1 MYHQLGG
8 LATLVFGKMPSGTG
22 TSWGGSRRTQ
32 FVPESAPSRLR
43 VALLWALRLGG
54 TAAGILYTL
63 TLVDL
68 DKIGG
73 AVKAIPIGALAIAIA
88 LVAANVVAGALRW
101 RVLLDAYGATSPPAT
116 MRMVRLSFVGF
127 FYNNY
132 LPGAV
137 AGDVV
142 RGVATR
148 EAFGEHGLTGNL
160 AVVLV
165 ERALGLFALFVLLA
179 GGLLLA
185 GDGLDTGSLWLWTA
199 AGVGGASAIVMG
211 LIVARWLAPR
221 LPAALGR
228 IASRVPAIS
237 DRGAFARGVLYSIA
251 TQSLIALAGWA
262 LLHAGHPEV
271 GLAGALLVVPL
282 AAATTFLPITVGG
295 AGARE
300 AVFVSLCDSL
310 FGIPAEDALAASL
323 ALWFA
328 HLAVG
333 AGGGLLVALRGTR

>member
-1 MYHQLGG
+1 MS
-8 LATLVFGKMPSGTG
+8 AA
-22 TSWGGSRRTQ
+22 GS
-32 FVPESAPSRLR
+32 SRLR
-43 VALLWALRLGG
+43 TVLLWALRLGG
-54 TAAGILYTL
+54 TAAGLIYTL

-68 DKIGG
+68 DDLGN
-73 AVKAIPIGALAIAIA
+73 ALSRLPVAALGLAIA

-101 RVLLDAYGATSPPAT
+101 RVLLDAYGATAPPS
-116 MRMVRLSFVGF
+116 MPRLVHLSFVGF

-148 EAFGEHGLTGNL
+148 EAFGDGGLTGNL

-179 GGLLLA
+179 AGLALSDA
-185 GDGLDTGSLWLWTA
+185 GFDTGALWWWTVVGTAGA
-199 AGVGGASAIVMG
+199 AAIVVG
-211 LIVARWLAPR
+211 LVIARRLAPR
-221 LPAALGR
+221 LPGALGR
-228 IASRVPAIS
+228 IAARVPAIV
-237 DRGAFARGVLYSIA
+237 DRGAFARGVALSIA

-262 LLHAGHPEV
+262 LLHAGHPDV
-271 GLAGALLVVPL
+271 DLADALLVVPL
-282 AAATTFLPITVGG
+282 AAATAFLPITVGG

-300 AVFVSLCDSL
+300 AVFVSLCGRL
-310 FGIPAEDALAASL
+310 FGFPAEDALAASL

-333 AGGGLLVALRGTR
+333 AVGGVLMAARGTSGPARGTHQSR